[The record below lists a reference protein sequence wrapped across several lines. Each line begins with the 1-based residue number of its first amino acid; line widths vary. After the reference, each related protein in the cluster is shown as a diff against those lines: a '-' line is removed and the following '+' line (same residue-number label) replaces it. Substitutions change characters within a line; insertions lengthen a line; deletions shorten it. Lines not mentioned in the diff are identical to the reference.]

1 VADLRLHRP
10 MPELEV
16 VRFGRFRLDPVRRL
30 LLVDD
35 APAVLGARAIDVLI
49 DLVRHRDRIV
59 GKDELLDRVWPG
71 LVVEENNLQVQ
82 VSALRK
88 LLGPHTIATIPGR
101 GYQFIAMLD
110 EGVAPASRA
119 PGPPATDTSTRD
131 PRGQLP
137 LRLPPLIGRDADLA
151 ECRAQLAVHGLVT
164 LTGPGGIGKT
174 RLALAVAQSVRSD
187 FAEGVRLVELAAV
200 TQPARLAAA
209 VGAALGIELAGDVP
223 PVEVIAGALREQSLL
238 LLLDNCEHLLDAVAA
253 LVESILAR
261 APRVRVLATS
271 QAPLRVAGEQVL
283 RLEPLPPAAADR
295 DLERA
300 GQYGALQL
308 FVARAR
314 AVQRGFALRPDTVAA
329 ATEICR
335 RLDGMPLA
343 IELAAA
349 RLPVL
354 GLTGLHARLD
364 ERLALLTRGP
374 RDAPARQQTLR
385 ATLEWSHAL
394 LDADEQRLF
403 RRLGV
408 FVGGF
413 SLGLAERTLAEPG
426 ADEFAMLDRLGA
438 LVEKSLVVAEGDDR
452 PCYRLLESARAY
464 ALEQLAA
471 AGESEWMR
479 RRHAEAMRGI
489 VEDFDAA
496 TARVPRFDALVQAI
510 EPEMDNLRSALQWA
524 MATPDARPTAL
535 ALLAASNALWI
546 ELDPFGDAIAHYATA
561 RTWLDDTVPAALEAR
576 FLLAYQAMAR
586 IRLLHPSQWRDAAW
600 RALDLYRALG
610 DRVGLYKALCGLGG
624 APRDVID
631 EAQAGELLAEA
642 ERIEDPSWSPRQRA
656 RRQLALEWYHDLGG
670 RFEACREAGMNHV
683 ALAREAGSLGAIPA
697 LSNLADTEFVLGH
710 HEVAIA
716 LCREAIALAAS
727 IGRPAA
733 AVHAHGNILPALL
746 ERGELDEAESA
757 IRDSRALLMR
767 GLGTA
772 FVLLLSAA
780 LLAERRG
787 QPELA
792 ARLLGCADR
801 AYAQGRYHLHPPE
814 QRIRDA
820 LLPALAAQLGAQR
833 RDALMREG
841 AQWSESDAFERAG
854 LA

>member
-1 VADLRLHRP
+1 
-10 MPELEV
+10 
-16 VRFGRFRLDPVRRL
+16 
-30 LLVDD
+30 
-35 APAVLGARAIDVLI
+35 
-49 DLVRHRDRIV
+49 
-59 GKDELLDRVWPG
+59 
-71 LVVEENNLQVQ
+71 VQ

-101 GYQFIAMLD
+101 GYQFIAALD
-110 EGVAPASRA
+110 DGPEAPIA
-119 PGPPATDTSTRD
+119 ATSPTAARGAAAGD
-131 PRGQLP
+131 PRS
-137 LRLPPLIGRDADLA
+137 RLPSRLPALIGREADLA
-151 ECRAQLAVHGLVT
+151 ECRAGLGTHALVT

-174 RLALAVAQSVRSD
+174 RLALAVAHSVRSE
-187 FAEGVRLVELAAV
+187 FIEGVRLVELAAV
-200 TQPARLAAA
+200 SQPARLAAA

-271 QAPLRVAGEQVL
+271 QAPLRVAGEQVM
-283 RLEPLPPAAADR
+283 RLEPLLLPPVGADR
-295 DLERA
+295 DPEGA
-300 GQYGALQL
+300 ASYGALQL
-308 FVARAR
+308 FVARAK

-329 ATEICR
+329 AAEICR

-354 GLTGLHARLD
+354 GLTGLHDRLD

-413 SLGLAERTLAEPG
+413 SLELAQRALAEPG
-426 ADEFAMLDRLGA
+426 ADEFATLDRLGA

-452 PCYRLLESARAY
+452 PRYRLLESARSY

-471 AGESEWMR
+471 AGESEWMQR
-479 RRHAEAMRGI
+479 RLAEAMREI
-489 VEDFDAA
+489 VEAFDAA
-496 TARVPRFDALVQAI
+496 IARVPRFDALVQAI
-510 EPEMDNLRSALQWA
+510 EPEMDNLRAALQWA

-535 ALLAASNALWI
+535 ALLASSNALWI
-546 ELDPFGDAIAHYATA
+546 ELDPFGDAIAHYVTA

-586 IRLLHPSQWRDAAW
+586 IRLFHPSEWRDAAW

-610 DRVGLYKALCGLGG
+610 DRVGLFKTLCGLGG

-631 EAQAGELLAEA
+631 ETQAGELLAEA
-642 ERIEDPSWSPRQRA
+642 ERIEDPAWSPRQRA

-670 RFEACREAGMNHV
+670 RFEACREAGLKHV
-683 ALAREAGSLGAIPA
+683 ALAREAGSLGVIPA

-710 HEVAIA
+710 HDVAIA
-716 LCREAIALAAS
+716 LCREAIALAAT
-727 IGRPAA
+727 IGRPAT
-733 AVHAHGNILPALL
+733 AVHAYGNIVPALL
-746 ERGELDEAESA
+746 DRGELDEAESA
-757 IRDSRALLMR
+757 IRDGRALLMR

-780 LLAERRG
+780 LLAQRRG

-792 ARLLGCADR
+792 ARLLGCADS
-801 AYAQGRYHLHPPE
+801 AYTRGRHHLHPPE
-814 QRIRDA
+814 QRIRAA
-820 LLPALAAQLGAQR
+820 LLPDLTSQLGAAR
-833 RDALMREG
+833 LNALLHEG
-841 AQWSESDAFERAG
+841 AQWSESEAFGRAG
-854 LA
+854 LL